1 MFDADWKEEV
11 EDSVNDYSSFSEKV
25 ADALLS
31 KKIECNMI
39 IVSLNYINI
48 NIHTAVGC
56 FQVYFSVTLS

>member
-25 ADALLS
+25 ADTLLS

-39 IVSLNYINI
+39 IVNLNHINI
-48 NIHTAVGC
+48 NIHTPIGC
-56 FQVYFSVTLS
+56 FQIYFSVTLS